1 MRKVKEIAIA
11 IAIIIAVVAS
21 ILVVV
26 LADYKKWNDGIC
38 PNCEGKYTLIETTK
52 GISAGSEK
60 YYYRC
65 NKCGHTIELH
75 SFFEE
80 K

>member
-1 MRKVKEIAIA
+1 MKKVKEIAIA
-11 IAIIIAVVAS
+11 IVIIIAVIAS

-26 LADYKKWNDGIC
+26 LADFRKWNDGIC
-38 PNCEGKYTLIETTK
+38 SNCKGEYVLFETTK
-52 GISAGSEK
+52 GITAGTEK

-65 NKCGHTIELH
+65 NECGHTIELH